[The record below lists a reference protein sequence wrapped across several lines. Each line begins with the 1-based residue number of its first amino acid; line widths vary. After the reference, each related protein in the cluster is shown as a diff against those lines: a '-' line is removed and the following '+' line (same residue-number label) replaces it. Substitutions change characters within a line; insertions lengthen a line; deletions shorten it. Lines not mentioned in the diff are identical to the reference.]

1 MKKNFSSRKIS
12 RYYIIATGIYT
23 KKNEEGARSKKMS
36 GFNLTVSVLD
46 GDLHFVLSG
55 RIASQNV
62 NELSTMLTTER
73 KNHPGGSVIFDCE
86 NLFYI
91 SSAGLRIFLSFN
103 KKEQTPIKIINV
115 SPEAYEIFDI
125 TGFTE
130 LFEVTK
136 KLRDVSNADVKKMG
150 YSGGVT
156 VYYIGEDTL
165 MKVYPEDTSFDEI
178 EKERQNAQACMLF
191 DIPTLIAYDIVTYKD
206 RYGMLYE
213 LPKAHTVLS
222 MIESS
227 PRKLVPYA
235 KEMGKLLKKLHS
247 VSFMLDS
254 VTSVS
259 ELYKSYARGMSA
271 WLHPSEV
278 EILVKLIDVIPESD
292 TILYGNFTAQNVFVH
307 QDDELILINMAG
319 LQYGNPIFDLG
330 RIYMRYKNKSDRLT
344 RRMTG
349 FEPYRAGQ
357 FWDSMMASYFGT
369 NDISVLKQREKVIE
383 AGAQLFAAIY
393 PASYRATHG
402 GKDLDPDDLNIFVP
416 QARRGLF
423 MALEHFALLLSSKEL
438 IINNN

>member
-1 MKKNFSSRKIS
+1 
-12 RYYIIATGIYT
+12 
-23 KKNEEGARSKKMS
+23 MS
-36 GFNLTVSVLD
+36 DFNLTACPLD
-46 GDLHFVLSG
+46 GDLYFNLSG
-55 RIASQNV
+55 RVASQNV
-62 NELSTMLTTER
+62 NELGSMLAMER
-73 KNHPGGSVIFDCE
+73 KNNPGGSVIFNCE
-86 NLFYI
+86 NLLYI
-91 SSAGLRIFLSFN
+91 SSAGLRVLLSFN
-103 KKEQTPIKIINV
+103 KKEKERIKIINV

-136 KLRDVSNADVKKMG
+136 KLRDVSDADVKKMG

-156 VYYIGEDTL
+156 VYYIGEDIL
-165 MKVYPEDTSFDEI
+165 MKVYPEDTRLEEI
-178 EKERQNAQACMLF
+178 ENERQNAQAAMLF

-222 MIESS
+222 MIETS

-235 KEMGKLLKKLHS
+235 QEMGKLLKKLHS

-254 VTSVS
+254 VERVS
-259 ELYKSYARGMSA
+259 EVYKGYARDMA
-271 WLHPSEV
+271 EWLHPSEV
-278 EILVKLIDVIPESD
+278 EMLVKLIDFIPESD

-307 QDDELILINMAG
+307 QEDELILINMAG
-319 LQYGNPIFDLG
+319 LQYGNPLYDLG
-330 RIYMRYKNKSDRLT
+330 RIYMRYKNKSNKLT
-344 RRMTG
+344 KRMTG
-349 FEPYRAGQ
+349 FEPYRAAQ
-357 FWDSMMASYFGT
+357 FWDAMMASYFGT
-369 NDISVLKQREKVIE
+369 NDISILKQHEKVIE

-402 GKDLDPDDLNIFVP
+402 GRNLDPEDLNIFVP

-438 IINNN
+438 IIHS